1 MSQITTLTFF
11 KYPTLKSKFWAFMMM
26 PIARYPLSKT
36 KGLTFYKLMGS
47 GKPGFN
53 PAPDWSTY
61 GLLQI
66 WENEHYANQ
75 FFNEATLFQKYKRN
89 SQEQYTIYMKSIV
102 AKGEWS
108 GANPFEKSEN
118 LDDTIPFIAV
128 ITRATIKFK
137 MLRTFW
143 KYVPTSQEPLKNNDG
158 LLFTMGIG
166 EVPLTQ
172 MATFSIW
179 KNKEALMDFAYKS
192 KEHAQA
198 IVKTRK
204 LQWYNEE
211 LFSRFQPYKTVGHW
225 GGKDVLSTH

>member
-1 MSQITTLTFF
+1 
-11 KYPTLKSKFWAFMMM
+11 
-26 PIARYPLSKT
+26 
-36 KGLTFYKLMGS
+36 
-47 GKPGFN
+47 
-53 PAPDWSTY
+53 
-61 GLLQI
+61 
-66 WENEHYANQ
+66 
-75 FFNEATLFQKYKRN
+75 
-89 SQEQYTIYMKSIV
+89 
-102 AKGEWS
+102 
-108 GANPFEKSEN
+108 
-118 LDDTIPFIAV
+118 
-128 ITRATIKFK
+128 
-137 MLRTFW
+137 
-143 KYVPTSQEPLKNNDG
+143 
-158 LLFTMGIG
+158 MGIG

>member
-1 MSQITTLTFF
+1 
-11 KYPTLKSKFWAFMMM
+11 MMLF
-26 PIARYPLSKT
+26 ARYPLSKT
-36 KGLTFYKLMGS
+36 KGLTLFKLMGS

-66 WENEHYANQ
+66 WETEQDANH
-75 FFNEATLFQKYKRN
+75 FFNNSPLFHRYQRQSK
-89 SQEQYTIYMKSIV
+89 EQYSIYMKSIE

-108 GANPFEKSEN
+108 GANPFKKSET

-128 ITRATIKFK
+128 ITRATIKIK

-143 KYVPTSQEPLKNNDG
+143 KYVPTSQEPLKNNKD

-179 KNKEALMDFAYKS
+179 KNKEGLMDFAYKS
-192 KEHAQA
+192 KKHAQA
-198 IVKTRK
+198 VVMTRQLK
-204 LQWYNEE
+204 WYKEE
-211 LFSRFQPYKTVGHW
+211 LFSRFQPYKTLGTW
-225 GGKDVLSTH
+225 GGKDILELS